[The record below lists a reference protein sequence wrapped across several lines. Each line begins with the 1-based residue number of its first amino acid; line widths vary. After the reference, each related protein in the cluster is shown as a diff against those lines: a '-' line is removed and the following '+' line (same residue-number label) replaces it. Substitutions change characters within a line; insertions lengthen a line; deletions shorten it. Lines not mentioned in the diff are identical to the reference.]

1 MKAIK
6 AYAVARNGKLNSL
19 DIYSHKDLELDKD
32 EEIIRVTITPD
43 DKNKKRKSS
52 MA

>member
-32 EEIIRVTITPD
+32 EEIIRVIIKPD
-43 DKNKKRKSS
+43 EKNTSKVKG
-52 MA
+52 